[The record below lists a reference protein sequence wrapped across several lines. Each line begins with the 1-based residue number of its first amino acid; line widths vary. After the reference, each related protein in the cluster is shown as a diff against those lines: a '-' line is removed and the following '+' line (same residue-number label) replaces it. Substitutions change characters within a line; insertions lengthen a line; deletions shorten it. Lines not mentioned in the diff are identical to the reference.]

1 MAKTLSFDTGVEEY
15 DVNGVKVRFNPTDE
29 AFVSKLYDA
38 FGSLEGLQEGLA
50 GDGGTEEVLERFARL
65 DKEMRQTIDGLLGEG
80 VADALFPGMNCYA
93 VADGLPVWTNLV
105 LALLDE
111 VTEAYEREF
120 GKTDGRLK
128 AHSAK
133 YDAIMA
139 KYGRKG
145 KGKGPRPA

>member
-1 MAKTLSFDTGVEEY
+1 MAKTLSFATGVVEY

-29 AFVSKLYDA
+29 GFVSKLYDA
-38 FGSLEGLQEGLA
+38 FGSLEGLQGDLK
-50 GDGGTEEVLERFARL
+50 GDGKAEDVLEKFARL
-65 DKEMRQTIDGLLGEG
+65 DKEMRETIDGLLGAG

-93 VADGLPVWTNLV
+93 VADGLPVWMNLV

-120 GKTDGRLK
+120 GKTDERLK
-128 AHSAK
+128 AHSSK

-139 KYGRKG
+139 KYGKGDKG
-145 KGKGPRPA
+145 KRRA